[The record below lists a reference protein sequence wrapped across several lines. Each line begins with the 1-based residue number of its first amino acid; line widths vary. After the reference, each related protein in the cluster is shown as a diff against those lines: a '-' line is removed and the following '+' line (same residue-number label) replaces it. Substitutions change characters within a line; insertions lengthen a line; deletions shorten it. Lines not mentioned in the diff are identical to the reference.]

1 MTLRAVRF
9 LDHVGQGRVVA
20 WRLALLAGEAFGAD
34 AIAFGLLHGADLARQ
49 GGFVAVPLLLLRS
62 IILGGVCGWGGGGCW
77 LDLRRDGGL
86 VVAIAAAHAIG
97 ICILRSSLR
106 HSFGG
111 RVGGEIIYRIA
122 TWLSRA

>member
-1 MTLRAVRF
+1 MTLHAVRF

-34 AIAFGLLHGADLARQ
+34 AVAFGLLHGADLAGK

-62 IILGGVCGWGGGGCW
+62 IILGRVCGLGGGGW

-86 VVAIAAAHAIG
+86 VVAIAAAHAIRV
-97 ICILRSSLR
+97 CILRSSLR
-106 HSFGG
+106 GSFGG

>member
-1 MTLRAVRF
+1 M
-9 LDHVGQGRVVA
+9 A
-20 WRLALLAGEAFGAD
+20 WCLALLAGEALGAD
-34 AIAFGLLHGADLARQ
+34 AVALGLLDGADLAGQ

-62 IILGGVCGWGGGGCW
+62 VVILGRVCGWGGGGCW

-86 VVAIAAAHAIG
+86 VVAIAAAAHAIG
-97 ICILRSSLR
+97 VGILRSSLR
-106 HSFGG
+106 RSFGG